1 LPRRAQ
7 IAVLTLAVIFL
18 SAPPFSF
25 SGTGKSEGT
34 ASSKVRS
41 ATGAGKAA
49 RVRQDPLAG
58 VDLGRMV
65 TVGGGYGETLA
76 DGRRVLFTLDPDLQ
90 RFADG
95 LLADNDVPAGAAVVL
110 DVATGR
116 VLVMAQH
123 RARAAAPGTPG
134 VALDPSPPAASVFKI
149 VTASALL
156 ERGLTV
162 NEEACYHG
170 GSHRLYESNLTDA
183 PGDTLCASI
192 AAALGHSIN
201 AVFAKLSDRHLTRG
215 AIQAYAEAFGFNRD
229 IPFDVPVSRSKAE
242 IPDDRL
248 ERARAAAGFWHS
260 SMSPLHAAM
269 IAQAVANGGAMQRP
283 FIVDR
288 IEDASGKVLHRGAPR
303 LMGRSIREGTAHN
316 LLGAMVETVE
326 RGTARKAFHDG
337 RGRPYLP
344 GVAVSGKTG
353 TLNGSDPF
361 RAYSWFVA
369 AAPAGRPEVAAAVL
383 VVNDP
388 AWRIKATG
396 AAAQI
401 LKRYFDKGPASAKA
415 DKP

>member
-1 LPRRAQ
+1 MPRRTLFAALALA
-7 IAVLTLAVIFL
+7 IISLT
-18 SAPPFSF
+18 APPFSF
-25 SGTGKSEGT
+25 SGTGTS
-34 ASSKVRS
+34 VRD
-41 ATGAGKAA
+41 ATGKAA
-49 RVRQDPLAG
+49 GRPGARTPRARPDPLAG
-58 VDLGRMV
+58 VDLGMMV
-65 TVGGGYGETLA
+65 LANGGYGETLA
-76 DGRRVLFTLDPDLQ
+76 DGRRVFFTLIPDLQ
-90 RFADG
+90 RFADD
-95 LLADNDVPAGAAVVL
+95 LLADNEVPTGAAVVL
-110 DVATGR
+110 DAVTGR
-116 VLVMAQH
+116 VLAMAQH
-123 RARAAAPGTPG
+123 RERPVAHGTPD
-134 VALDPSPPAASVFKI
+134 VALDPSPPVASVFKI
-149 VTASALL
+149 VTAAALL

-170 GSHRLYESNLTDA
+170 GSHRLYASNLADA
-183 PGDTLCASI
+183 PGDTLCASM

-229 IPFDVPVSRSKAE
+229 IPFDVPVPRSKAE

-288 IEDASGKVLHRGAPR
+288 VEDARGKVLHKGAPR
-303 LMGRSIREGTAHN
+303 LMGRSIREGTSRN

-326 RGTARKAFHDG
+326 SGTARKAFRDG

-344 GVAVSGKTG
+344 GVSVSGKTG

-369 AAPAGRPEVAAAVL
+369 AAPAQKPEVAVAVL
-383 VVNDP
+383 VVNDS
-388 AWRIKATG
+388 AWRIKAAG

-401 LKRYFDKGPASAKA
+401 LKRYFEKGAAKGKA
-415 DKP
+415 EKP